1 MRVTVGGLVRH
12 VINTTR
18 EGALE
23 LMTLVLK
30 PLTHHAKV
38 LLAGLG
44 GTIGLHNVVLRSRVD
59 VVGPCVS
66 REVVLLVFQNGRQ
79 VRVLVNGWICLL
91 W

>member
-12 VINTTR
+12 MFR

-44 GTIGLHNVVLRSRVD
+44 GTIGLHNVVL
-59 VVGPCVS
+59 
-66 REVVLLVFQNGRQ
+66 
-79 VRVLVNGWICLL
+79 
-91 W
+91 